1 MPQDDLPRGEQWLDH
16 VRRILDVVRGS
27 DLSELEVSNESREF
41 LVRVRRAP
49 GPLPAV
55 PPSSTPS
62 DAPPSSADDT
72 HLHRIVAPLTGVFY
86 RSPSPTARPYVAVG
100 DWVDA
105 EAVVG
110 LIETMK
116 IFNEVTADLPG
127 RVARFVAEP
136 GQLVHTGDLLLL
148 LEPGERSPARPEA
161 PE

>member
-1 MPQDDLPRGEQWLDH
+1 MHQDDRARGEGWLES
-16 VRRILDVVRGS
+16 VRRVLDVVRGT
-27 DLSELEVSNESREF
+27 DVSELEVSNEAQEF
-41 LVRVRRAP
+41 LVRVRRGPGAP
-49 GPLPAV
+49 QPV
-55 PPSSTPS
+55 PPPATRT
-62 DAPPSSADDT
+62 DAPVPPADDAR
-72 HLHRIVAPLTGVFY
+72 LHRIVAPLTGVFY

-116 IFNEVTADLPG
+116 IFNEVTADQPG